1 MDDCFYASENGDQWY
16 LLREPG
22 SNRLRVRHQ
31 PNRASG
37 GRTSTVEVSQFLRE
51 GHGPQ
56 HQALLELLATAGEP
70 DKL

>member
-1 MDDCFYASENGDQWY
+1 MDDHFYASENGDQWY
-16 LLREPG
+16 LFREPG
-22 SNRLRVRHQ
+22 SNGLRVRHQ

-37 GRTSTVEVSQFLRE
+37 GRASTVEVSEFLKE

-56 HQALLELLATAGEP
+56 HQALLELLATADEP